1 MIADGGKDPR
11 SRGCQVAGVG
21 GGAPERGATVS
32 LNAKWTGY
40 GGQAIRA
47 DATRRAR
54 LYISF
59 FVARNRDF
67 DGKNILQQLL

>member
-40 GGQAIRA
+40 GGQAIRGGR
-47 DATRRAR
+47 DTQSKT
-54 LYISF
+54 LYIFLRS
-59 FVARNRDF
+59 
-67 DGKNILQQLL
+67 